1 MFQITEAAAQELGV
15 LRQAFRVPEICC
27 LRLDIEETDAL
38 LRLDTF
44 RPGDEVFDHAG
55 QPVLVV
61 GRDCRRTCAGLVLDC
76 EDSHF
81 RILPSCELN

>member
-1 MFQITEAAAQELGV
+1 MFQITDSAAQELDA
-15 LRQAFRVPEICC
+15 LRRTFRVPEICC
-27 LRLDIEETDAL
+27 LRLDIEESDAL

-55 QPVLVV
+55 QAVLVI
-61 GRDCRRTCAGLVLDC
+61 GRDCRQVCAGMVLDC
-76 EDSHF
+76 EDSEF